1 MHKQDYKQHKVELLM
16 KASRV
21 EIIIKI
27 NNKIKLRKKPV
38 HFLLSF

>member
-1 MHKQDYKQHKVELLM
+1 MQTQDYKQHKVELLM
-16 KASRV
+16 KASRA
-21 EIIIKI
+21 EIIKI